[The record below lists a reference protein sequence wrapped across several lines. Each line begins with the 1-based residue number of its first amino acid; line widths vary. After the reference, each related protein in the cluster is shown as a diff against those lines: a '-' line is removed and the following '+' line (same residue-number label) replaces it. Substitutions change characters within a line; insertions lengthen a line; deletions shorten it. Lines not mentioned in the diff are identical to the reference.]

1 MIIILKGADFSASN
15 IGTLSTWRITRSLG
29 AGATYDGPTSVEKG
43 ASLVAT
49 ITIAEGYELGEGGI
63 TITMGGSP
71 YETGITEIGGG
82 QYGFTIAEVTGNVVI
97 KVPTVN
103 INTGEEEEPE
113 IPQVVLDYLAV
124 SCTQNDT
131 TVIFETQD
139 INDLRYYLTV
149 TGYYSDGTSQEIK
162 DYTLTGTLAAGTSI
176 ITVEKDKKTA
186 SFNVETTEAIIPE
199 GYTRY
204 GYIQAKSNS
213 STTTQAIGKF
223 IYLPMPDHA
232 ETLNY
237 EFTIGHKSGLTK
249 FANMAMLGVRTSGST
264 VEKSFNWVG
273 IYWWEGE
280 IHLDARNTR
289 TSITFPNSGKYK
301 IVFNNQPTS
310 PLEFYVDAEKKAE
323 TIWTEPV
330 DEITGCTMSLFNNIP
345 AGNTANMGV
354 NFAAQIGDIIIRDN
368 TGACLAYFI
377 PCVNSSKRIG
387 MYDVITGN
395 FHTSSTAASTT
406 VGNSSVLYTVG
417 NW

>member
-29 AGATYDGPTSVEKG
+29 AGATYDGPTSVDKEG
-43 ASLVAT
+43 AFSAT
-49 ITIAEGYELGEGGI
+49 VTIAEGYEIGAAGVVV
-63 TITMGGSP
+63 TMGG
-71 YETGITEIGGG
+71 EILSNVVNI
-82 QYGFTIAEVTGNVVI
+82 QENIVYISIPVVSGNVVI

-113 IPQVVLDYLAV
+113 IPQVVLEYITV
-124 SCTQNDT
+124 GYNQGQ

-149 TGYYSDGTSQEIK
+149 IGYYSDDAAKELK
-162 DYTLTGTLAAGTSI
+162 DYTLTGSLTPGAST
-176 ITVEKDKKTA
+176 ITVEKDGVTKT
-186 SFNVETTEAIIPE
+186 FTVQTTEATLPE

-213 STTTQAIGKF
+213 STTTQAKGKF

-249 FANMAMLGVRTSGST
+249 FANMGALGVRTSGST
-264 VEKSFNWVG
+264 VEKSYNWVG

-280 IHLDARNTR
+280 IQLDARNTR

-354 NFAAQIGDIIIRDN
+354 NFAVQIGDIIIRDN

-377 PCVNSSKRIG
+377 PCVSGSKRIG
-387 MYDVITGN
+387 MYDVIAGI
-395 FHTSSTAASTT
+395 FYTSSTAASTT